1 MLKIYDIVELVLIL
15 KDLNNDFDYIKYF
28 KSSSLKYI

>member
-1 MLKIYDIVELVLIL
+1 MLKMYYIVELVLIL
-15 KDLNNDFDYIKYF
+15 KDLNNDFYYKYF